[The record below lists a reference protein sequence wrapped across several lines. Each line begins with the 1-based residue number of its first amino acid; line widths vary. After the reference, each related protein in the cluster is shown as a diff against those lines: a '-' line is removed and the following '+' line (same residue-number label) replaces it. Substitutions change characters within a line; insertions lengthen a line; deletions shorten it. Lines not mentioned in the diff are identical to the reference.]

1 MQLKDA
7 IKRLF
12 FRPKKKVLEEER
24 KRKLEPVHGMLQINH
39 ALPTRRRTAAQ
50 PWRRRPPSRGRKWAG
65 AGCSA
70 SSSCTTTT
78 TPPPS
83 SSAPPAES
91 TPTEGEGARRA
102 WPWPWSPA
110 GAAGGHGTAGEGE
123 IGEEICS
130 TGSHTAG
137 RGMDA
142 AEERKNKEIRSRS
155 RRNKAASACSRG
167 ASSGSLSSPRSGGRR
182 GRLQIGRRERSPSL
196 ILYGRRDY
204 ATRNKQMPRCVEK
217 VAGSCSG
224 KKIELLA
231 RIGEK

>member
-39 ALPTRRRTAAQ
+39 ALPTRRRTA
-50 PWRRRPPSRGRKWAG
+50 PDPVP
-65 AGCSA
+65 SA

>member
-1 MQLKDA
+1 MACCRSTMLS
-7 IKRLF
+7 L
-12 FRPKKKVLEEER
+12 
-24 KRKLEPVHGMLQINH
+24 HG
-39 ALPTRRRTAAQ
+39 AGRRRSLGGGGRPHEGESGQGQASSAA
-50 PWRRRPPSRGRKWAG
+50 PPSATPPP
-65 AGCSA
+65 APDPVPSA
-70 SSSCTTTT
+70 SSSCTTT

>member
-1 MQLKDA
+1 MACCRSTMLS
-7 IKRLF
+7 L
-12 FRPKKKVLEEER
+12 
-24 KRKLEPVHGMLQINH
+24 HG
-39 ALPTRRRTAAQ
+39 AGRRRSLGGGGRPHEGESGQGQAA
-50 PWRRRPPSRGRKWAG
+50 RRRRERVHQVLHE
-65 AGCSA
+65 
-70 SSSCTTTT
+70 
-78 TPPPS
+78 
-83 SSAPPAES
+83 APRHLPLQVVQRLHHRRRR
-91 TPTEGEGARRA
+91 GEGARRA